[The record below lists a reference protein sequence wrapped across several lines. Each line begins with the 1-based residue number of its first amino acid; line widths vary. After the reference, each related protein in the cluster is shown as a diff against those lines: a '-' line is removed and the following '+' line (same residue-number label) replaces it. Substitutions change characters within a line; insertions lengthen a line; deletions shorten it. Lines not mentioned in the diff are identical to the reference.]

1 MEHENLIRLLHEA
14 GKLKRTKRTGWVEA
28 GVQDP
33 ESVADHS
40 YRVALLSMLLSD
52 QHGLDTLKAVR
63 IALLH
68 DLAEAVTGD
77 LTPRQKTPGHEA
89 EELKAFEGLV
99 AGLPPRQRRAYKAAM
114 DEYAKGETGE
124 AALVL
129 AADRLEMVL
138 QALEYCESGSEA
150 DLARFKA
157 VQVPA
162 EYTALYEKMLEGA
175 PNRRMGRGR
184 A

>member
-1 MEHENLIRLLHEA
+1 MEHENLIRLLREA
-14 GKLKRTKRTGWVEA
+14 GKLKRTRRTGWVEA

-52 QHGLDTLKAVR
+52 QRGLDALKSVR
-63 IALLH
+63 MALLH

-77 LTPRQKTPGHEA
+77 LTPRQKTPGHGA
-89 EELKAFEGLV
+89 EELRAFEGLV
-99 AGLPPRQRRAYKAAM
+99 GGLPTQQKQTYSAAM

-138 QALEYCESGSEA
+138 QALEYWESGSEA
-150 DLARFKA
+150 DLAQFIT
-157 VQVPA
+157 VHVPA
-162 EYTALYEKMLEGA
+162 EYAALYEKILEGA
-175 PNRRMGRGR
+175 PSRRQGRGP